1 MSHPLV
7 RPVISAAAAL
17 TTILA
22 LVLGTASP
30 AQAAQPWLPAD
41 CATGQFTGIETS
53 IDNKQTALRGYVT
66 PCAPSLGDP
75 KFALVVFSPDPFSMA
90 FAYSHLVVSYEPN
103 RPTMFAGVFRS
114 RPQGEQVGV
123 CAMRTLSDRIACVR
137 VTFPDDDAA
146 RMEPIPTT
154 DPLVRKNVFYVEEE
168 APPSD
173 PHGFCGSCLG
183 LPTS

>member
-7 RPVISAAAAL
+7 RPVISVAAAL

-22 LVLGTASP
+22 LTLGTASQ
-30 AQAAQPWLPAD
+30 AQAAQPWLPAA

-53 IDNKQTALRGYVT
+53 VDDKQTALRGYVT

-75 KFALVVFSPDPFSMA
+75 KFALVVFSPSPFSIA

-114 RPQGEQVGV
+114 KPQGEQMGV

-137 VTFPDDDAA
+137 VTFPDDGSAT
-146 RMEPIPTT
+146 MEPIRTT
-154 DPLVRKNVFYVEEE
+154 DPLVMKSVFYVEGEI
-168 APPSD
+168 PPPD
-173 PHGFCGSCLG
+173 PHGFCGSCLE